1 MLKLLDDYNFYNN
14 FNLKGRPMNVQMTKL
29 STITIISLLVFT
41 TTASLC
47 SAQEYSRKGKTE
59 LFGSIQTMASEQVE
73 YSYPN
78 ALPLDRLPV
87 TFDMD
92 STIVYGIGYGY
103 NLSDHWN
110 INTDLLFGSADTD
123 VKIVGDSDVTV
134 ETVDM
139 DYVLWDINVDYNI
152 FKSRFTPLVTGG
164 MGLMNFS
171 IKTTSDAGEV
181 HESDFSSN
189 LGAGVRWDIRD
200 NLLLKVIYRSTWTEV
215 HNADNDLRFDSV
227 SVSVAF
233 MF

>member
-1 MLKLLDDYNFYNN
+1 MLKRLDDYDFYNN
-14 FNLKGRPMNVQMTKL
+14 FNLKGRPMNVQTTKL
-29 STITIISLLVFT
+29 STITIIILLVFT
-41 TTASLC
+41 MTASLC
-47 SAQEYSRKGKTE
+47 SAQEWSRKGKSE
-59 LFGSIQTMASEQVE
+59 LFGTIQMMGSDTIE
-73 YSYPN
+73 YSYPD

-87 TFDMD
+87 TFDLD
-92 STIVYGIGYGY
+92 STNVYGIGYGY

-110 INTDLLFGSADTD
+110 INSDLLFGSTDTD
-123 VKIVGDSDVTV
+123 VKIVDVTV

-164 MGLMNFS
+164 IGLMNFS

-215 HNADNDLRFDSV
+215 HNADNDQRFDGV
-227 SVSVAF
+227 NVSVAY